1 MLIKWFDAT
10 EAKLFGE
17 EIADTY
23 IARVK
28 KDQDKKNEKFI
39 ERRQKELLM
48 QITQKIKTF
57 KMQHELN
64 TYKKA
69 QLGNA
74 VKWKLL
80 DAGFDKEY
88 ADDLTGWIVRQI

>member
-1 MLIKWFDAT
+1 MLLKWFDAT

-17 EIADTY
+17 EIADNY
-23 IARVK
+23 IARIK

-39 ERRQKELLM
+39 ERRQKELLAQM
-48 QITQKIKTF
+48 AQNINKF

-64 TYKKA
+64 IYKKA
-69 QLGNA
+69 QLGNT

-88 ADDLTGWIVRQI
+88 ADDLTGWIARQI